1 MTTNLPLDGLP
12 TGMYQFAHRAK
23 KGEMSY
29 GWGMSEPNFLEGDG
43 FQLDE
48 LILQSQALKDDAANK
63 QKNAP
68 GMGDDDSGLSS
79 GISSDAGASS
89 PESFHGS
96 SSHHEPSPVLNI
108 KQETAESLHMGMA
121 NIPSPEG
128 QSGQLS
134 DSYYSNHSNSSPE
147 PERTGSKK
155 TAYNEKWGV
164 KVLKAW
170 AIENNEKSDFE
181 GLPPDELNTILAKF
195 WSEVRKSNGDYY
207 GRNSLFNLRAM
218 INKHLKGKPYSV
230 PYDIVTDERF
240 RSSNERLEKQLKLLK
255 GIGRT
260 ITHKQPISIADLR
273 RMYDSGVL
281 GTSNPLSLLRKVW
294 FEITLH
300 FCHKGSESQEKLL
313 KTSFE
318 IYRDASGRA
327 YVSRGRPHQRSSGEI
342 DDVRMYETGG
352 DLCPV
357 KSYQLYLMKL
367 HPLQPRLFQQPRRK
381 ATPDSPMWY
390 GKAPIGEKALQQMMA
405 NISAAAKLSKRYT
418 NHCVRTTAL
427 EQFSTSR
434 RVRPPPQNVSQSPS
448 SSGSNSPKSSE
459 SIQSRSPPLTV
470 PTPSLNM
477 NQRQTL
483 QLKAVQQAAQYQSLQ
498 QYAHNQIMEHSLN
511 QMKQTITSTSN
522 ALTQLATANFL
533 SPPVSSSPT
542 LNPLGAVDPLYDAPP
557 ATPVYH
563 CADEEAN
570 SHSSHGRSLT
580 PKSEPRDSICKISSE
595 DLLNFQASTEAQAL
609 MLNTLNQLGPQD
621 ISDRIQAMGS
631 LFGLEDSLSNPFNLK
646 HITQLTNIGSSSPI
660 SCQL

>member
-12 TGMYQFAHRAK
+12 TVMYHFSQK
-23 KGEMSY
+23 KKLQAEMSY
-29 GWGMSEPNFLEGDG
+29 GWGMSEANFLESDG

-63 QKNAP
+63 KS
-68 GMGDDDSGLSS
+68 DDDSGLSS

-96 SSHHEPSPVLNI
+96 SSHHEVSSPVINI
-108 KQETAESLHMGMA
+108 KQETQESLHMGMT
-121 NIPSPEG
+121 NLPSPDTH
-128 QSGQLS
+128 SGQLS

-181 GLPPDELNTILAKF
+181 GLAPDELNTILAKF

-218 INKHLKGKPYSV
+218 INKHLKGKPYCV

-327 YVSRGRPHQRSSGEI
+327 YVSRGRPHQSRNGEI

-434 RVRPPPQNVSQSPS
+434 RVRPAQPTVAPTATSTPLS
-448 SSGSNSPKSSE
+448 SPKHSDSL
-459 SIQSRSPPLTV
+459 QSRSPPMV
-470 PTPSLNM
+470 SSPTLHM

-498 QYAHNQIMEHSLN
+498 QFAQNQIMEHSLN
-511 QMKQTITSTSN
+511 QMKQNITSTSN
-522 ALTQLATANFL
+522 ALSQLATANFL
-533 SPPVSSSPT
+533 SPPTAPPT
-542 LNPLGAVDPLYDAPP
+542 INPLAAVDPLYDAPP

-563 CADEEAN
+563 AVEDNEPIN
-570 SHSSHGRSLT
+570 NNHHHPYGLT
-580 PKSEPRDSICKISSE
+580 PKSEPRDSICRQLSSE

>member
-1 MTTNLPLDGLP
+1 MSGLQLDGIAP
-12 TGMYQFAHRAK
+12 TTLNTYTWPENFGLDTEGFGSIDDLVMQSK
-23 KGEMSY
+23 KLVEDS
-29 GWGMSEPNFLEGDG
+29 
-43 FQLDE
+43 
-48 LILQSQALKDDAANK
+48 
-63 QKNAP
+63 
-68 GMGDDDSGLSS
+68 DDSGNST
-79 GISSDAGASS
+79 GISTDYGSSS
-89 PESFHGS
+89 PESNHGHYPSMPMSKETTS
-96 SSHHEPSPVLNI
+96 SLLNI
-108 KQETAESLHMGMA
+108 KQETSESLLLGGMS
-121 NIPSPEG
+121 SPDE
-128 QSGQLS
+128 SPQLS
-134 DSYYSNHSNSSPE
+134 DSYYSNPE
-147 PERTGSKK
+147 TTSAADTERSGSKK

-170 AIENNEKSDFE
+170 AIENNEPADFE
-181 GLPPDELNTILAKF
+181 NLAPEELNTVLAKF

-218 INKHLKGKPYSV
+218 INKHLKGKPYCVSF
-230 PYDIVTDERF
+230 DIVTDERF

-327 YVSRGRPHQRSSGEI
+327 YVARGRPHQGRNGEI

-381 ATPDSPMWY
+381 ATTDSPMWY
-390 GKAPIGEKALQQMMA
+390 GKAPNGEKALQQMMA

-434 RVRPPPQNVSQSPS
+434 RARQATSAAAAVAAVNMQQPQPQQTTQQTMSAHSSPR
-448 SSGSNSPKSSE
+448 SNSPMGSPQSITSNNSNRSSPNLAR
-459 SIQSRSPPLTV
+459 SQMTVQDYKCGIQ
-470 PTPSLNM
+470 
-477 NQRQTL
+477 Q
-483 QLKAVQQAAQYQSLQ
+483 AVQQAAQYQQSLQ
-498 QYAHNQIMEHSLN
+498 QFAQSQMENQIQ
-511 QMKQTITSTSN
+511 QMKQNS
-522 ALTQLATANFL
+522 ALSAFNFL
-533 SPPVSSSPT
+533 SNHSQQQGGI
-542 LNPLGAVDPLYDAPP
+542 NPLSSDPLYDAPP
-557 ATPVYH
+557 ATPIYTKTEDS
-563 CADEEAN
+563 AS
-570 SHSSHGRSLT
+570 SHSSDLDSGIRCST
-580 PKSEPRDSICKISSE
+580 PKSPLSSIDSCPTSLGKISSE
-595 DLLNFQASTEAQAL
+595 DLLNFQATTEAQAF
-609 MLNTLNQLGPQD
+609 MLNTLNQLGPSD
-621 ISDRIQAMGS
+621 ISDRLAAMGS
-631 LFGLEDSLSNPFNLK
+631 LFGLDDYNFNNLK
-646 HITQLTNIGSSSPI
+646 QFSQLGGITCNF
-660 SCQL
+660 